1 MWCRSFE
8 VTQLQA
14 PLAREHICLD
24 SGSGV
29 DAPLTAFHCL
39 IPDLWHT
46 QCPLATRSNPKGL
59 ASIFSNGFTGVR

>member
-1 MWCRSFE
+1 MVKS
-8 VTQLQA
+8 QA
-14 PLAREHICLD
+14 PLPLEGTHLD

-29 DAPLTAFHCL
+29 DVPLTAFHHL